1 MKSLFV
7 KIIICSVLCFSLN
20 QLKAQ
25 NFEGELVYSF
35 KVKGEF
41 SIEGK
46 AYKMEDEAIQRGE
59 FYDSLIIL
67 YQGNQY
73 KKTKNKRELEQTYF
87 DFNKKRAALIFGKK
101 NQKIIIDDLSFQNLI
116 NQPCHKIGAIQSVEV
131 SDTFLF
137 KINYPCKYIVIIGEY
152 GNEKYIISEKLPKLN
167 FNRNILQEE
176 SCQVY
181 QAEVSNLINHSIL
194 ISYELKIETMNI
206 SFIYT
211 LEKNLPKILNQNE
224 VNIPAYKEKRKD
236 RRFNKF
242 SQRIKTYT
250 LMKK

>member
-1 MKSLFV
+1 M
-7 KIIICSVLCFSLN
+7 
-20 QLKAQ
+20 
-25 NFEGELVYSF
+25 
-35 KVKGEF
+35 
-41 SIEGK
+41 
-46 AYKMEDEAIQRGE
+46 
-59 FYDSLIIL
+59 
-67 YQGNQY
+67 
-73 KKTKNKRELEQTYF
+73 
-87 DFNKKRAALIFGKK
+87 
-101 NQKIIIDDLSFQNLI
+101 
-116 NQPCHKIGAIQSVEV
+116 
-131 SDTFLF
+131 
-137 KINYPCKYIVIIGEY
+137 
-152 GNEKYIISEKLPKLN
+152 
-167 FNRNILQEE
+167 QEE